1 MTEKSRLR
9 EDAFDWI
16 QDTTK
21 GQEETPSAS
30 RPEEEATQAEAP
42 EAETAGVGQTTESIA
57 DQTGAQRR
65 GERSIFVKYRK
76 DNGAIMSIRE
86 LLPNRQLTGLP
97 WSSIPD
103 DMEAAKF
110 VLVGQLLDKRI
121 IEIHHQY
128 QVTKSGSSL
137 QLTRK
142 T

>member
-1 MTEKSRLR
+1 MAEKSRLR

-21 GQEETPSAS
+21 GQEESTLAS
-30 RPEEEATQAEAP
+30 SPIEEDPQVEAP
-42 EAETAGVGQTTESIA
+42 EAEAAGVGNATATIA
-57 DQTGAQRR
+57 DQTGVQSE

-86 LLPNRQLTGLP
+86 ALPNRQLTGL
-97 WSSIPD
+97 SRASIPD
-103 DMEAAKF
+103 DMAVAKF
-110 VLVGQLLDKRI
+110 VLVGDLLDKRI

-128 QVTKSGSSL
+128 KVTKSGRRT
-137 QLTRK
+137 QLTPK